1 MKTYIKIGEKEYP
14 AAILGSIQ
22 DSKWDGR
29 KSKTIRLEISYEAA
43 IGLFVNGAPW
53 SIIERGEVAGQA
65 VENEYDNSEYCVAG
79 DITDH
84 RDGTVSVKMGM
95 ATADEILAILTGEA
109 ST

>member
-1 MKTYIKIGEKEYP
+1 MKTYIKIGGQEYP
-14 AAILGSIQ
+14 AAILGSIP

-29 KSKTIRLEISYEAA
+29 KSKTIRIKMSYEAA
-43 IGLFVNGAPW
+43 IGLFVNGATW
-53 SIIERGEVAGQA
+53 SIIERGEIAGA
-65 VENEYDNSEYCVAG
+65 EVENEYDNSEYCVAG

-84 RDGTVSVKMGM
+84 RDGTVSAKMGM

>member
-1 MKTYIKIGEKEYP
+1 MKTYIKIGGNEYP
-14 AAILGSIQ
+14 ATILGSIQ

-29 KSKTIRLEISYEAA
+29 KSKAIRLEMSYEAA
-43 IGLFVNGAPW
+43 MGLFVNGAPW
-53 SIIERGEVAGQA
+53 SIIERGEVAGQS

>member
-1 MKTYIKIGEKEYP
+1 MKTYIKIGGNEYP
-14 AAILGSIQ
+14 ATILGSMQ

-29 KSKTIRLEISYEAA
+29 KSKTIRIKMTYEAA
-43 IGLFVNGAPW
+43 MGLFVNGATW

-84 RDGTVSVKMGM
+84 RDGTISAKMGTV
-95 ATADEILAILTGEA
+95 TAEEILAVLTGEA